1 MTQFPEA
8 QDGQPLLTALFCEGH
23 MRFHWC
29 DTSSP
34 LLHGYKMRGLVKY
47 NVCVV
52 LELRG
57 QWPVGYVPGS
67 MQAQQTV
74 MRGYMDVQVDDG
86 RIRDWKLLYGAL
98 KGDKIMLWRDELD
111 EVCIV

>member
-8 QDGQPLLTALFCEGH
+8 QDGQPLLTALFREGH

-47 NVCVV
+47 NVCG
-52 LELRG
+52 RG
-57 QWPVGYVPGS
+57 
-67 MQAQQTV
+67 T
-74 MRGYMDVQVDDG
+74 G
-86 RIRDWKLLYGAL
+86 RLSFLFAKA
-98 KGDKIMLWRDELD
+98 E
-111 EVCIV
+111 

>member
-8 QDGQPLLTALFCEGH
+8 QDGQPLLTALFREGH

-47 NVCVV
+47 NVSG
-52 LELRG
+52 RG
-57 QWPVGYVPGS
+57 
-67 MQAQQTV
+67 
-74 MRGYMDVQVDDG
+74 
-86 RIRDWKLLYGAL
+86 IR
-98 KGDKIMLWRDELD
+98 R
-111 EVCIV
+111 